1 VTSAHPSRG
10 SMGGA
15 LVGAHRGPDAAG
27 QTLVFGEGLERS
39 GAHEARYPRVGE
51 AEARWRAKGLE
62 RQAFPAPERELDA
75 VNEAADR
82 GDASVVDPRRTALH
96 PESRRWPA
104 TRRGPHRAR
113 RRAARESSTSKPSAG
128 ARRRGSKKRVGHG
141 RPIECSFPPPNCCA
155 CVAHP
160 AASVPRFGGAAG
172 GVANGL
178 ALRSS
183 VEFRASRSVFVAADG
198 SLN

>member
-1 VTSAHPSRG
+1 MTSAHPSRG
-10 SMGGA
+10 SKGGA

-82 GDASVVDPRRTALH
+82 GDASVVDPRRTALY

-128 ARRRGSKKRVGHG
+128 ARRRGSKKASGSRPADRVLLPASQLLRMRRSSSGLRAPVRWRGG
-141 RPIECSFPPPNCCA
+141 RSCERTCAPIECGVSR
-155 CVAHP
+155 VTQ
-160 AASVPRFGGAAG
+160 RFC
-172 GVANGL
+172 
-178 ALRSS
+178 RC
-183 VEFRASRSVFVAADG
+183 
-198 SLN
+198 